1 MSDIKKTKKAT
12 PVKKEVVKKT
22 SEKKEIVKDPIVK
35 EKKVKVDLSGK
46 YIKAIGRRKTSVAQV
61 RMYEKGEGEII
72 VNDQPAVD
80 YFKKEEN
87 LNIVLQPL
95 KLVSKAKDFNFSIIV
110 KGGGTLGQLDAVR
123 HGIARALV
131 KYDPE
136 FKAIL
141 KTSGY
146 ITRDPRQKERK
157 KPGLKKARKAPQ
169 WSKR

>member
-1 MSDIKKTKKAT
+1 MSDIKKTKKTT
-12 PVKKEVVKKT
+12 PVKKEAVKKT
-22 SEKKEIVKDPIVK
+22 SEKKEIVKDSAVK
-35 EKKVKVDLSGK
+35 EKKVKVDISGK

-61 RMYEKGEGEII
+61 RMYEKGDGEII
-72 VNDQPAVD
+72 VNDGPAID

-87 LNIVLQPL
+87 LNIILQPL
-95 KLVSKAKDFNFSIIV
+95 KLVSKVKDFNFSIIV
-110 KGGGTLGQLDAVR
+110 KGGGTLGQLEAVR

-136 FKAIL
+136 FKTIL

>member
-1 MSDIKKTKKAT
+1 MSDTKKTIKKTT
-12 PVKKEVVKKT
+12 TKKEVVKEAPAT
-22 SEKKEIVKDPIVK
+22 EKKES
-35 EKKVKVDLSGK
+35 KKISANAKF
-46 YIKAIGRRKTSVAQV
+46 IKAIGRRKTAVAQI
-61 RMYEKGEGEII
+61 RMFEKGDGEIL
-72 VNDQPAVD
+72 VNNVPAEN

-87 LNIVLQPL
+87 LNIILQPL
-95 KLVSKAKDFNFSIIV
+95 KVVSKLKDFNFTIIV
-110 KGGGTLGQLDAVR
+110 KGGGVLGQLEAVR

-136 FKAIL
+136 FKTIL

-157 KPGLKKARKAPQ
+157 KPGLKKARKSPQ

>member
-22 SEKKEIVKDPIVK
+22 SEKKEIVKDPIIK